1 MAKSIWKDEYIIKAY
16 ELARAGLSE
25 RQMARAIPISLPTY
39 HKWLHKRPAFQY
51 AVKRGR
57 RIFRGK
63 GEASFSFKDYVYTRL
78 PLKLKETWDKLDAL
92 DKADSGVEQIEA
104 LLADKGRTVR
114 QHLFI
119 HAWVTSNFSI
129 SDALRKVNLNRGTF
143 DVWRKSDPNF
153 TALVDEIQWHKKN
166 YFEDCLTRLVTSG
179 DSSAT
184 IFVNKTLNADRGYQ
198 DKLKIDMNVN
208 TTVNHVVSMKDLN
221 LPLSIR
227 KMILESLRKKIPNT
241 EIASMPLLQG
251 SKEVTSETS
260 SI

>member
-1 MAKSIWKDEYIIKAY
+1 MAKTIWKDEYIIKGY

-25 RQMARAIPISLPTY
+25 RQIARAIPASLPTY
-39 HKWLHKRPAFQY
+39 HKWLHKRPVFQY

-63 GEASFSFKDYVYTRL
+63 GEVSFSFKDYVYTRL
-78 PLKLKETWDKLDAL
+78 PLKLKETWDRLDAL
-92 DKADSGVEQIEA
+92 DKAGSGVEQIEA

-129 SDALRKVNLNRGTF
+129 SEALRKVNLNRGTF
-143 DVWRKSDPNF
+143 DVWRKNDPNF
-153 TALVDEIQWHKKN
+153 TALVDEINWHKKN
-166 YFEDCLTRLVTSG
+166 YFEDCLTRLVSSG
-179 DSSAT
+179 DSPAT

-198 DKLKIDMNVN
+198 EKLKVDMNMN

-227 KMILESLRKKIPNT
+227 KMILEAMRKKIPST
-241 EIASMPLLQG
+241 EIASMPLLNG
-251 SKEVTSETS
+251 KKEEVGEANN
-260 SI
+260 I